1 MGVETSM
8 TLKTTTIAFVML
20 AFSLGPA
27 WPTRAQE
34 SAITV
39 CTMDSQ
45 FTRQIARARDA
56 GIPSEKVIAM
66 INEQSTLTAEDKA
79 REIGV
84 LTIVYGNHSVTP
96 DELANEALVL
106 CMKKRAQ

>member
-1 MGVETSM
+1 M

-79 REIGV
+79 REIGDHGV
-84 LTIVYGNHSVTP
+84 HHGFTIHA
-96 DELANEALVL
+96 ANRTRPGCWYSMVH
-106 CMKKRAQ
+106 